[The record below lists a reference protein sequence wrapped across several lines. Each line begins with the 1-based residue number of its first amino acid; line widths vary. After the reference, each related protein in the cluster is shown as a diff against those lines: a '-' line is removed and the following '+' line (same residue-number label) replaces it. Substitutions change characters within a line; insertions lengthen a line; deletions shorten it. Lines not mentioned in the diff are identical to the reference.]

1 MSKTSSKT
9 TSNKTNQAPR
19 ADVYSRVTDRIVS
32 DLEKGVRTWLKP
44 WSAEHAADRLPSL
57 PLRSCGTPYRGVNVL
72 LLWGEAMEK
81 GYTSPLWM
89 TYKQAEALNAHV
101 RKGEH
106 GSLVVYAD
114 RFNKTEANEKGEE
127 VEHSISFMKGYTV
140 FNVEQIEGL
149 PAQYY
154 TPTAPRDDSRTLEL
168 IEEAEEFFTGTRAT
182 FRHGG
187 NRAFYAPSADFI
199 QLPPADAFRDAESY
213 AATKAHELI
222 HWTGNSA
229 RMAREFG
236 KRFGDHAYA
245 FEELV
250 AELGSAFLCVDLG
263 ITPETRE
270 DHAAYLAHWLEVLKS
285 DKRAIFSAAA
295 HAQRAADF
303 LHGLQ
308 VEDEADSSAEALAKG
323 EAIAA

>member
-1 MSKTSSKT
+1 MSKTSKT
-9 TSNKTNQAPR
+9 TSTKTPDAPR
-19 ADVYSRVTDRIVS
+19 ADVYTRVTDRIVS

-72 LLWGEAMEK
+72 LLWGEAMDK
-81 GYTSPLWM
+81 GYSSPLWM

-114 RFNKTEANEKGEE
+114 RFNKTEANDKGEE
-127 VEHSISFMKGYTV
+127 VEHSIPFMKGYTV

-149 PAQYY
+149 PAHYY
-154 TPTAPRDDSRTLEL
+154 TPAAPRDDSRTLEL
-168 IEEAEEFFTGTRAT
+168 IEEAEEFFTGTGAT

-187 NRAFYAPSADFI
+187 NRAFYAPAADFI
-199 QLPPADAFRDAESY
+199 QLPPADAFRDAQSY

-222 HWTGNSA
+222 HWTGNA
-229 RMAREFG
+229 GRMAREFG
-236 KRFGDHAYA
+236 KRFGDQAYA

-250 AELGSAFLCVDLG
+250 AELGAAFLCADLG
-263 ITPETRE
+263 ITPETNP
-270 DHAAYLAHWLEVLKS
+270 DHASYLAHWLEVLKG
-285 DKRAIFSAAA
+285 DKRAIFTAAA

-308 VEDEADSSAEALAKG
+308 KQAEREEEEAV
-323 EAIAA
+323 AA